1 MALDFNMAG
10 SFLQGLSEGM
20 APGLEARARHKY
32 AGDERIAVA
41 AFTKAQDNIK
51 SAKDIAILSEAYAP
65 DNKESFSNALTKWAG
80 GKSALTKLL
89 RQDQLNG
96 GKLVFSDTPV
106 KGGYHLFGPAWRIAP
121 PSDALRSAER
131 LKLDAATGIAMANS
145 MKKQG
150 KPIET
155 IEDWLRFSIE
165 EHVRIT
171 GETIPEDEL
180 ELRKF
185 ETKHL
190 AKLLPVF
197 HGWIKGGLTENEK
210 ALIKTGSLQ
219 RDMLGNYIKGD
230 EGEKKELLNTL
241 MPSQASNAAS
251 QLRSVQ
257 KEQTGSSM
265 FNLSNISFGLFG
277 DDEPTPLQDLN
288 LNQGQQDSISRLVS
302 EIKAKGPTWIPNAAG
317 KKLII
322 DNFLDQDNFNALPD
336 ERREAIQELLQAVF
350 N

>member
-1 MALDFNMAG
+1 MSDAALG
-10 SFLQGLSEGM
+10 FLQGLSG
-20 APGLEARARHKY
+20 PLELWAEQQSRHRY
-32 AGDERIAVA
+32 AKNERVA
-41 AFTKAQDNIK
+41 AAAFIKAQDSIK
-51 SAKDIAILSEAYAP
+51 SAKDISILAEVYAP

-145 MKKQG
+145 MIKQG
-150 KPIET
+150 KPVKT
-155 IEDWLRFSIE
+155 INDWLRFSIE
-165 EHVRIT
+165 EHVRTT

-190 AKLLPVF
+190 AKLLPIF

-210 ALIKTGSLQ
+210 ALIKTGGLEKNV
-219 RDMLGNYIKGD
+219 LGNYIKGD
-230 EGEKKELLNTL
+230 ERTKREILDTL
-241 MPSQASNAAS
+241 MPNQASNAAS

-265 FNLSNISFGLFG
+265 FDLSNISFGLFG
-277 DDEPTPLQDLN
+277 DDEPASRESLALSGSEQKAVSDLLAQTKGKQFSAGNSRTIVRGFIDATPSLSGLPTDRKEDIQKLLETLLN
-288 LNQGQQDSISRLVS
+288 EQ
-302 EIKAKGPTWIPNAAG
+302 KAVK
-317 KKLII
+317 
-322 DNFLDQDNFNALPD
+322 
-336 ERREAIQELLQAVF
+336 
-350 N
+350 